1 MSPLS
6 LKIAPWILQTGLLA
20 FYCVVSTCQILHT
33 IPSGLSSTI
42 LDDDHF
48 IHNYFL
54 PQEYA
59 IIIHVLAGVALV
71 CFLCVF
77 IGSVMLKS
85 KRKKA

>member
-33 IPSGLSSTI
+33 IPSAI
-42 LDDDHF
+42 LDNDHF

-71 CFLCVF
+71 CFLCVSL
-77 IGSVMLKS
+77 GL
-85 KRKKA
+85 